1 MDMVNSIYITI
12 LHLLIVVT
20 SPTRQSFIDH
30 SFFLKE
36 SCHIQFSNDITWYDA
51 GTNLLHSSNQISK
64 LENCQTSTKLSV
76 EEETRIIGKIS
87 SDQILICKSS
97 DLFYTD
103 SSLTHL
109 SPIKQ
114 NNQFYNC
121 RALCSSND
129 FMKSVWISDSLHTFS
144 NDNGMAKLSK
154 YIPQLGSFV
163 QTSKFRASRNQ
174 NAINLI
180 FKHGDFVYTI
190 YTGET
195 GEARVARVCEND
207 QGNDGSFMTDRY
219 GGLSCNHL
227 GLEHTTLLDV
237 QFDSEGSQVFLLTS
251 RSPLE
256 LSGRVLCAIPLQEID
271 TKLDT
276 GSFLDYDE
284 SGLEKGT
291 SGRKL
296 ECGEEHQL
304 NYLTLLLDPISSST
318 ILLSQQGTYNSFVN
332 ADDTWYFTTENE
344 ELDIMKKRNDGTL
357 ARIQTV
363 QTNTSPSKLF
373 LSHAGD
379 VSLLSSHKIFFLPK
393 FFCSHF
399 QEPVQCYHGP
409 SCFWSDEDWSCSLAS
424 EKRTLAEDY
433 PEGVIRTVSK
443 IGGCLTEITTYT
455 EHATVT
461 VKNTVTCPLPTLP
474 PNVELVTSNSSC
486 LSHVTL
492 QCSAG
497 SDLTSGDLVRQC
509 LPSGTWSGSPPVCSE
524 RHCPTLIPS
533 PGSYLST
540 DSTAVGTTLTT
551 SCTDPCH
558 VTSHQNS
565 LHCQATGR
573 WNGSL
578 PTCGVATCYPLP
590 LPKNTVLVYDQ
601 RRPSCGGQFVTKCAE
616 GTDLVYGDL
625 TRTCQSDGSWSG
637 QVPLCTVTQCPVLPE
652 PKNGYLSSSSRKV
665 GSIVTATCN
674 ACHKVAGV
682 PGLSLAV
689 TAQCLSSGRWS
700 VRPPSCE
707 KVTCPPLF
715 STSGVTMLSL
725 NTSCIGVAEFECS
738 TGFTLLSGSLVRY
751 CQPDGKWSG
760 TDPVCVLE
768 TCPSLQFSKEE
779 KVIVLRRGE
788 RYGEKSVMGCA
799 AGSSLHSGQLELH
812 CLPGGVWSGSR
823 PRCLDDQ
830 SLYPS
835 VDSSSEAPEAIF
847 SGEDDTSDMM
857 KIVAV
862 VGWSFF
868 AICLVFIILVFVL
881 LRRGRLNGLCL
892 AGYNTK
898 SGLERQVTTSTTLGV
913 GTLDIRKSR
922 SLDPESVTPTYP
934 PSNHVVTPLTPTYRI
949 YDTVVL
955 TQPPQE
961 NTENG
966 VT

>member
-1 MDMVNSIYITI
+1 MLDGDIRYRIY
-12 LHLLIVVT
+12 
-20 SPTRQSFIDH
+20 PP
-30 SFFLKE
+30 
-36 SCHIQFSNDITWYDA
+36 
-51 GTNLLHSSNQISK
+51 
-64 LENCQTSTKLSV
+64 SV

-87 SDQILICKSS
+87 SDEILICKSS

-121 RALCSSND
+121 KTLCSRND

-190 YTGET
+190 YT
-195 GEARVARVCEND
+195 
-207 QGNDGSFMTDRY
+207 
-219 GGLSCNHL
+219 
-227 GLEHTTLLDV
+227 
-237 QFDSEGSQVFLLTS
+237 FDSEGSQVFLLTS

-256 LSGRVLCAIPLQEID
+256 LSGRVLCAVPLQEID

-296 ECGEEHQL
+296 ECEEEHQL

-332 ADDTWYFTTENE
+332 ADDTWYF
-344 ELDIMKKRNDGTL
+344 
-357 ARIQTV
+357 A
-363 QTNTSPSKLF
+363 
-373 LSHAGD
+373 
-379 VSLLSSHKIFFLPK
+379 
-393 FFCSHF
+393 
-399 QEPVQCYHGP
+399 
-409 SCFWSDEDWSCSLAS
+409 
-424 EKRTLAEDY
+424 
-433 PEGVIRTVSK
+433 
-443 IGGCLTEITTYT
+443 
-455 EHATVT
+455 
-461 VKNTVTCPLPTLP
+461 
-474 PNVELVTSNSSC
+474 
-486 LSHVTL
+486 
-492 QCSAG
+492 
-497 SDLTSGDLVRQC
+497 
-509 LPSGTWSGSPPVCSE
+509 
-524 RHCPTLIPS
+524 
-533 PGSYLST
+533 T

-565 LHCQATGR
+565 LHCLATGR

-715 STSGVTMLSL
+715 STSGEYIRGL
-725 NTSCIGVAEFECS
+725 
-738 TGFTLLSGSLVRY
+738 GFQHLY

-892 AGYNTK
+892 GYNTK